1 MFETLCCSPLSWEK
15 KCNLWKIDG
24 QIDGLIIVIPPRCE
38 IDMLVIPWLRKK
50 HVAICVE
57 ILVVLDELVCS
68 GFGVEMLLLVVL
80 PWFRK
85 TWKHQWRKNIPK
97 NLKEPC
103 AYSIT
108 CFTVYFF
115 QYGSIFSRTRR
126 ETSQFQNHNKRIHP
140 KTMKNRDMCKT
151 RRKNHKYCSIVF
163 SIDVCIVSQSGK
175 NKEKNKEENSP
186 IQRIHPKVMR
196 IPMNSHKKCHMFCP
210 IEDDNSWL
218 FKTKEEGQFTP
229 RRKNNDQTI
238 TLSIYFFYSWGKWR
252 YLYFMFGSLKLWLMG
267 IYIYIYKGIVMVFS
281 DSFGMWMSS
290 SVFFL
295 MFLGILWWNVM
306 HILMDFHGSWGLTI
320 KSNIDGNTNREK
332 HGEHQVWVWWTKS
345 GFCGMV
351 VNYNL

>member
-1 MFETLCCSPLSWEK
+1 MWEISWFGWISFLWLLNWDVRDSLLFPAFLGK
-15 KCNLWKIDG
+15 KFNLWKIDG

-50 HVAICVE
+50 HVAICVG

-80 PWFRK
+80 PWLRK

-140 KTMKNRDMCKT
+140 KTMKTRDMCKT

-196 IPMNSHKKCHMFCP
+196 IPMNSHKKCHMFCL

-252 YLYFMFGSLKLWLMG
+252 YLYFMFSSLKLWLMD
-267 IYIYIYKGIVMVFS
+267 IYIYIWRDCDG
-281 DSFGMWMSS
+281 
-290 SVFFL
+290 FFWQ
-295 MFLGILWWNVM
+295 FWNVDVLFRVLPDVSWDFVVKC
-306 HILMDFHGSWGLTI
+306 HAYFDGFSWLMG
-320 KSNIDGNTNREK
+320 
-332 HGEHQVWVWWTKS
+332 
-345 GFCGMV
+345 
-351 VNYNL
+351 VND